1 MSLIKKPLSI
11 ILAVLAVGGV
21 TLEPAEAAPATCNW
35 TSARARKD
43 AGPASSPTLCA
54 VSVCRQVGWWTYKI
68 DGAVIS
74 PGMPAP
80 MLTKYHIEA
89 GTWAGLPA
97 CPAWTDT
104 SVWNPQ

>member
-1 MSLIKKPLSI
+1 MIERF
-11 ILAVLAVGGV
+11 ILAILVALVVGGV
-21 TLEPAEAAPATCNW
+21 TLEPAEAAPTACNW

-54 VSVCRQVGWWTYKI
+54 VSVCRQVGRWTHKI
-68 DGAVIS
+68 DGAVIT

-80 MLTKYHIEA
+80 MLIKYHIEA

-104 SVWNPQ
+104 SVWNP

>member
-1 MSLIKKPLSI
+1 MIKQVVVALVAAFI
-11 ILAVLAVGGV
+11 VGGV
-21 TLEPAEAAPATCNW
+21 TLEPAEAAPTACNW

-68 DGAVIS
+68 DGAVAS

-80 MLTKYHIEA
+80 MLIKYHIEA

-97 CPAWTDT
+97 CPSWTNT
-104 SVWNPQ
+104 SMWFQP